1 MKLIPLIADRWK
13 MDGGVAFGVV
23 PKSIWN
29 RNLMADEN
37 NMMPIVTRCLLIR
50 DAGRNILIDA
60 GMGDKRDDK
69 YYNVRFRD
77 PSVTLLKSLEDVGVV
92 PEEIT
97 DVILTHLHDDHVG
110 GLTTYRNGSI
120 EFVFPNA
127 DYYCSKA
134 QWDWAITPN
143 KREAAS
149 FFTDNLMPLMDSGK
163 LHFIG
168 SEGEIFSNIF
178 LRIYNGHTMGQLIPF
193 IHTGEKVVV
202 FMGDFIPTTFN
213 IPLPFVPS
221 VDVQPLISMD
231 EKAAFLK
238 EALEKSYILMFE
250 HDSFNECCTLK
261 QTEKGVA
268 MDKSFSLSE
277 IIMQ

>member
-1 MKLIPLIADRWK
+1 MKLIPLIADQWK

-50 DAGRNILIDA
+50 DSGRNILIDA
-60 GMGDKRDDK
+60 GMGDKRDEK
-69 YYNVRFRD
+69 YYKVRYRV
-77 PSVTLLKSLEDVGVV
+77 PSVTLLKSLEDAGVA

-110 GLTTYRNGSI
+110 GLTTYRNRSI
-120 EFVFPNA
+120 ELVFPNSV
-127 DYYCSKA
+127 YYCSKA
-134 QWDWAITPN
+134 HWDWAINPN

-149 FFTDNLMPLMDSGK
+149 FFPDNLMPLSESGK
-163 LHFIG
+163 LHFIEN
-168 SEGEIFSNIF
+168 EGELFSNIF
-178 LRIYNGHTMGQLIPF
+178 LRIYNGHTIGQLIPF
-193 IHTGEKVVV
+193 IHTGDKVVV
-202 FMGDFIPTTFN
+202 YMGDFIPTVFN

-221 VDVQPLISMD
+221 VDVQPLVSMD
-231 EKAAFLK
+231 EKAAFLA
-238 EALEKSYILMFE
+238 EALEKSYMLMFE

-261 QTEKGVA
+261 QTEKGVV

-277 IIMQ
+277 IIM